1 MATIEGAAITWQ
13 LTKSD
18 RKRTYKKKT
27 MFKTKKEVVR
37 IILSAYEKSAYQV
50 NSFIVQVVFQRL
62 LELSDHGLHK
72 LAPEVVVPGI
82 QEAN

>member
-18 RKRTYKKKT
+18 RKRTYNKKDTVLKE
-27 MFKTKKEVVR
+27 KQYASIIVGVYKK
-37 IILSAYEKSAYQV
+37 SSYQV
-50 NSFIVQVVFQRL
+50 NSFIVQVVFQCL